1 MIKGTW
7 GGQARFSR
15 LGEGRA
21 REERER
27 ERERLR
33 RKLSGG
39 ERRAGGEHRE
49 PRQAGG
55 AAPRARECPLG
66 RAEGSRAH
74 LLGLRVLGAHRR
86 G

>member
-21 REERER
+21 KEER